1 MLPSEAREIDHA
13 GILSYHVGGSIGS
26 AHRLD
31 RALKPT
37 IHLHVTG
44 WSGTEATNGT
54 EVPKRAD
61 CPRAL

>member
-1 MLPSEAREIDHA
+1 MPMSEAREIDRTGKFA
-13 GILSYHVGGSIGS
+13 YLRGGSIGS